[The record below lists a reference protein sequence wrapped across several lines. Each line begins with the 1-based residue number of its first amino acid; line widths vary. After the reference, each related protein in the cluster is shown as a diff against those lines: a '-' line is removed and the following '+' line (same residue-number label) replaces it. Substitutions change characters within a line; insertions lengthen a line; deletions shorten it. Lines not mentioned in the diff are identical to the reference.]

1 MWQDLYIHSISAE
14 NPLYQ
19 AWKLFSAEIWK
30 MLECHF
36 WANSLFH
43 LLFTEIFLYYGAQK
57 FLYPIV
63 LNISVKSRWN
73 KLLYQFYWNK
83 VHNLCHW
90 VNSLLKLTLAKI
102 LSHCFQRYFGHKIWA
117 ISYKDIFDTNFEA
130 YFSKIVL
137 VRILSYCRTIYH
149 ISPWL
154 PSWLNVNL
162 PFNWASLNTDSL
174 FLM

>member
-1 MWQDLYIHSISAE
+1 MVL
-14 NPLYQ
+14 
-19 AWKLFSAEIWK
+19 KGFFS
-30 MLECHF
+30 F
-36 WANSLFH
+36 FH
-43 LLFTEIFLYYGAQK
+43 LLFTELFCAKGYWNFCNEASLQK
-57 FLYPIV
+57 FLYPSIQK
-63 LNISVKSRWN
+63 ISVKSRWN

-130 YFSKIVL
+130 YFSKIIL
-137 VRILSYCRTIYH
+137 ARILSYCRTIYH

-162 PFNWASLNTDSL
+162 PFNWASLNL
-174 FLM
+174 FTIFDMLFIELY